1 MHLFIYKSILP
12 FISQRLCPYIFLH
25 SETGKYLSS
34 QEIEKRETHES
45 NKKARA
51 EARDELSATINKMK
65 SDISENTHVEL
76 IDDVKEASAK
86 LNECIQSDPTN
97 DKVIS
102 QLEISVYD
110 KLLKLDM
117 HTNGRDW
124 KLGDNN
130 FNQLHD
136 SLNDVRQKMD
146 TIRED
151 MSRKMDTKSDLGY
164 QRLDVVNEIN
174 DLEKKIQEK
183 NKWSNKADKVETILD
198 TLRGIVEIL

>member
-1 MHLFIYKSILP
+1 
-12 FISQRLCPYIFLH
+12 
-25 SETGKYLSS
+25 
-34 QEIEKRETHES
+34 
-45 NKKARA
+45 
-51 EARDELSATINKMK
+51 MK

-102 QLEISVYD
+102 QLELSVYD

-117 HTNGRDW
+117 QTNGREW
-124 KLGDNN
+124 KLGDN

-136 SLNDVRQKMD
+136 SLNEVRQKMAKVKED
-146 TIRED
+146 T
-151 MSRKMDTKSDLGY
+151 SRKMDTKSDLGY
-164 QRLDVVNEIN
+164 QRLDVVNEID

-198 TLRGIVEIL
+198 TLKGIVEIL

>member
-1 MHLFIYKSILP
+1 M
-12 FISQRLCPYIFLH
+12 SQRLCPYPLYLPT

-34 QEIEKRETHES
+34 QEVEKRETHES

-102 QLEISVYD
+102 QLELSVYD
-110 KLLKLDM
+110 KLL
-117 HTNGRDW
+117 
-124 KLGDNN
+124 
-130 FNQLHD
+130 F
-136 SLNDVRQKMD
+136 
-146 TIRED
+146 
-151 MSRKMDTKSDLGY
+151 DL
-164 QRLDVVNEIN
+164 RLFWI
-174 DLEKKIQEK
+174 
-183 NKWSNKADKVETILD
+183 ILD
-198 TLRGIVEIL
+198 IDFEKFKNRLPRI